1 MADLLVL
8 CNVTQEMRARLDGGF
23 TYQLAKE
30 LDDVDGWLETQGA
43 GVEYLLTDGHIGVPQ
58 NVLDGL
64 PNLKAISSYG
74 VGYDSI
80 DTTITNARG
89 LPVSHTPSVL
99 DDEVATTALLLYL
112 SVMRNFPAEIAQAKS
127 GAWESE
133 GGLGLSRSADNRK
146 IGILGLGRIGKA
158 LSRKLEPF
166 GSDICYTGRSKQDVP
181 YRYFADL
188 TEMAAEVDALICI
201 APGGAA
207 THHLVNAEVLRALG
221 PEGVL
226 VNVGRGSVVDEA
238 ALIAAL
244 AAGEVGGAG
253 LDVFENEPRIPQA
266 LREDPNVVVTPH
278 IGSATVETRRAMGDL
293 SIDNLLEFKAKG
305 QMITPVPECA
315 HLFE

>member
-8 CNVTQEMRARLDGGF
+8 CNVTDEMRTRLDGGF
-23 TYQLAKE
+23 EYQLAKDLE
-30 LDDVDGWLETQGA
+30 DVDAWMETQGA
-43 GVEYLLTDGHIGVPQ
+43 AVEYLLTDGHLGVPQ
-58 NVLDGL
+58 NILAGL

-80 DTTITNARG
+80 DTTVTNARG

-112 SVMRNFPAEIAQAKS
+112 SVMRNFPAEVAHAAS
-127 GAWESE
+127 GAWERD

-158 LSRKLEPF
+158 FARKMEPF
-166 GSDICYTGRSKQDVP
+166 NADICYTGRSRQDVP

-188 TEMAAEVDALICI
+188 AEMAAEVDALVCI
-201 APGGAA
+201 APGGPA
-207 THHLVNAEVLRALG
+207 THHLVNSEVLRALG

-226 VNVGRGSVVDEA
+226 VNVGRGSVVNEVALVA
-238 ALIAAL
+238 ALD
-244 AAGEVGGAG
+244 AGEVGGAG
-253 LDVFENEPRIPQA
+253 LDVFENEPHIPQA
-266 LREDPNVVVTPH
+266 LRQNPNVVVTPH

-293 SIDNLLEFKAKG
+293 SIDNLLEFKARG
-305 QMITPVPECA
+305 RMITPVPECS